1 MRARSLVHPGPSG
14 RITVRT
20 GQQDEQALQLRD
32 VAREDAAL
40 RDDEPVGFDVAA
52 HAASR
57 RDLHLAGGDQRA
69 LVDALDD
76 GVDGA
81 LVGFAVA
88 VIVAGVVLG
97 LIGRTI
103 GKR

>member
-1 MRARSLVHPGPSG
+1 MAVHNSARHHAAAGSDAHGHT
-14 RITVRT
+14 RNATNKRT
-20 GQQDEQALQLRD
+20 G
-32 VAREDAAL
+32 
-40 RDDEPVGFDVAA
+40 DDEPVGFDVAA

>member
-1 MRARSLVHPGPSG
+1 MSR
-14 RITVRT
+14 
-20 GQQDEQALQLRD
+20 EALQLRD

-97 LIGRTI
+97 LIGRTDDRKTLGSI
-103 GKR
+103 PGSIERVSNPPH